1 MQLKVRHLGL
11 SILFVLAGCN
21 DARVVDPATNLQDLP
36 GRAVAGSLI
45 PKIKIRFDQKQ
56 TITQQMFINGASMY
70 LSGRPFGF
78 SSWDIGSNPLSPRLQ
93 FAFSDNIESF
103 AAPGNV
109 SPSWNTD
116 YYASQAMGAI
126 GRYVLT
132 SGLAG
137 ASLLD
142 TGVSNQVVELARH
155 PIRTGNDNQVPAD
168 PNYIY
173 KAIIS
178 DPNQGYFYGFTEQN
192 GYVPLKLQS
201 NDVVMQ
207 TQAPV
212 AYSANGQKGTCCV
225 LGGATFQNNIFIAF
239 RSSLRQFAFAG
250 NGNLRQVSVFNDLDA
265 TNIVASNNFLFI
277 QHQAIPGNGY
287 PSGIYVI
294 DGQGN
299 SVVFLPIN
307 PISFAVSP
315 DNNYLY
321 ANLDNDSI
329 TVYQINWQAIFGSGY

>member
-212 AYSANGQKGTCCV
+212 AYSANGKKGTCCV

-239 RSSLRQFAFAG
+239 RSSIRQFAFAG
-250 NGNLRQVSVFNDLDA
+250 NGTLREVSVFNDLDA
-265 TNIVASNNFLFI
+265 SNIVASGNFLFI
-277 QHQAIPGNGY
+277 QHQAIPGNTLT
-287 PSGIYVI
+287 SGIYI
-294 DGQGN
+294 INAQGN
-299 SVVFLPIN
+299 SVGYLAKN
-307 PISFAVSP
+307 PVAFAVSP
-315 DNNYLY
+315 DSNYLY
-321 ANLDNDSI
+321 ANEDNDSI
-329 TVYQINWQAIFGSGY
+329 TVYQINWQAILGSGY